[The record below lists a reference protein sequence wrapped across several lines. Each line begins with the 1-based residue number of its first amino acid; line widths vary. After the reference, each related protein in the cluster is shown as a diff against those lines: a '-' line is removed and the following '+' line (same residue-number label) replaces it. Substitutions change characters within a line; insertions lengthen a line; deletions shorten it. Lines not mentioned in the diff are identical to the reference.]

1 MESLSW
7 YLERNRLSTWLFL
20 QVLIQ
25 RSLRTRRPM
34 ACKCG
39 LLIMELSCHLESRNV
54 YQQDEAFILGR
65 TIMVKTVMQIQFKTK
80 PQLLSVLPLFVH
92 PNTQILVAVSR
103 KSSPRFCNSL
113 VSGSKLLLPTIPA
126 VSIIFFRLC
135 LHAVALAPSNLRWAA
150 GSPIALGVAAA
161 VVVAYKLLTH
171 VEVG

>member
-1 MESLSW
+1 MS
-7 YLERNRLSTWLFL
+7 
-20 QVLIQ
+20 
-25 RSLRTRRPM
+25 
-34 ACKCG
+34 CKCG
-39 LLIMELSCHLESRNV
+39 LLIMEQLCHLESSNV

-65 TIMVKTVMQIQFKTK
+65 TTMAKTVMQIQFETQ

-92 PNTQILVAVSR
+92 PKTQILVAVSR
-103 KSSPRFCNSL
+103 KSSPPFCNSL
-113 VSGSKLLLPTIPA
+113 VSGSKLLLPTIFA

-135 LHAVALAPSNLRWAA
+135 LLHAVALAPSYLRWAA